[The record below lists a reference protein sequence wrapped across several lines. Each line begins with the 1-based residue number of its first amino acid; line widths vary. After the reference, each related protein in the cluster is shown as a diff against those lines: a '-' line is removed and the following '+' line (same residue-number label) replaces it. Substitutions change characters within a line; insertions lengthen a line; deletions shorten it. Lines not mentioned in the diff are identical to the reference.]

1 MKCRVEELASAA
13 AVSVDTVR
21 FYQGRGLIPVPE
33 RQGRVAIYGD
43 RHLARLKKIR
53 ALLEQGF
60 SLAQIARLV
69 ESAAG
74 SEAPEA
80 GASQRALLEALAEE
94 SVGTR
99 SYTPAE
105 FAAETG
111 LPEALL
117 TPVRNTGLIQPIRVE
132 GEERFTASD
141 VELAKVGLALLGAGL
156 PLAELLAVASSHV
169 RNTEELADAGIDLF
183 DDHIRKAGAG
193 TNDDDATAQAFRTLL
208 PQVTRLV
215 ALHFQRTLVN
225 RALERL
231 GRSGDDKALEL
242 ALEATESARLEV
254 EWR

>member
-1 MKCRVEELASAA
+1 MRYRVEELATAA
-13 AVSVDTVR
+13 GVGVDTVR

-33 RQGRVAIYGD
+33 REGRVAIYGD
-43 RHLARLKKIR
+43 QHLTRLKKIR

-60 SLAQIARLV
+60 SLAQIGQLA
-69 ESAAG
+69 ESGA
-74 SEAPEA
+74 EAPEA
-80 GASQRALLEALAEE
+80 GAAQRALLEALMAE

-99 SYTPAE
+99 TYTPSE

-117 TPVRNTGLIQPIRVE
+117 AAVRTTGLIQPIRLD
-132 GEERFTASD
+132 GEERFTPSD
-141 VELAKVGLALLGAGL
+141 VELARVGLVLLEAGL
-156 PLAELLAVASSHV
+156 PMAELLAVASSHV

-183 DDHIRKAGAG
+183 DDHVRKAGAG
-193 TNDDDATAQAFRTLL
+193 ARNDEATAEAFRTLL

-231 GRSGDDKALEL
+231 RRSGDDKALEL